1 MEGLLLELGLEFRY
15 GDGKVLD
22 TQPHLT
28 RELASC
34 HCILRLNLIK
44 GSFNIVKGV
53 HESSWAG
60 LRGFFY
66 PTHHGWLFRQLQIQ
80 NICLPTHMGRVE
92 PMGWTNFFFYY
103 YYFLI
108 ELKKIYH
115 TCHLN

>member
-60 LRGFFY
+60 LRGFFD
-66 PTHHGWLFRQLQIQ
+66 PTHHGWLIRQLQIQ
-80 NICLPTHMGRVE
+80 NICLPSIMLLLPDGMMRSLACIPGVLL
-92 PMGWTNFFFYY
+92 NFKPRMP
-103 YYFLI
+103 L
-108 ELKKIYH
+108 
-115 TCHLN
+115 CPR